1 MKCTYV
7 SMFAVALLLLGCGG
21 AKKEKDPEYTGR
33 LVTMEDVDDSLA
45 QLVEGERVRVTYGP
59 DDAIMGAEKPTVT
72 IVEFSDFQCPFCG
85 KFAQTLEELAK
96 AYPQDVRVVFKQFP
110 LPMHPD
116 AELGAKAAIAA
127 GEQGYFWAMHDR
139 LFAHRHEMKR
149 DDLIGHAK
157 ELGLDV
163 AKFEADLDSDAT
175 AERLEREKREGRRL
189 GVRGTPAFF
198 VNGRSMAGAVDGAA
212 LEALVEEERELA
224 KKLMEA
230 GAAREELYAHI
241 SRAAM
246 PAGSRPAA
254 KRAVEAKVEAEGE
267 AQPDAPKPE
276 NDAAAGGD
284 EADQPSDEPSKAAE
298 APAAP
303 QPS

>member
-1 MKCTYV
+1 MKRTHV
-7 SMFAVALLLLGCGG
+7 LMLALSLFGCGG
-21 AKKEKDPEYTGR
+21 TKKEKDPEYAGT

-45 QLVEGERVRVTYGP
+45 ELVEGERFRVTYGP
-59 DDAIMGAEKPTVT
+59 DDAIMGAAEPTVT

-85 KFAQTLEELAK
+85 KFAQTLDELAD
-96 AYPQDVRVVFKQFP
+96 AYPEDVRVVFKQFP

-139 LFAHRHEMKR
+139 LFENRQAMKR

-157 ELGLDV
+157 ALGLDT

-175 AERLEREKREGRRL
+175 AHRLEREKREGRRL

-198 VNGRSMAGAVDGAA
+198 VNGRQMAGAVDGAA
-212 LEALVEEERELA
+212 LKALVDEEREVA
-224 KKLMEA
+224 KSLLEA
-230 GAAREELYAHI
+230 GAARGELYARI

-246 PAGSRPAA
+246 PAGARPGAGNAKAEPEPERKAA
-254 KRAVEAKVEAEGE
+254 HDSEPKAE
-267 AQPDAPKPE
+267 PDPDEPK
-276 NDAAAGGD
+276 AA
-284 EADQPSDEPSKAAE
+284 SDEPS
-298 APAAP
+298 
-303 QPS
+303 